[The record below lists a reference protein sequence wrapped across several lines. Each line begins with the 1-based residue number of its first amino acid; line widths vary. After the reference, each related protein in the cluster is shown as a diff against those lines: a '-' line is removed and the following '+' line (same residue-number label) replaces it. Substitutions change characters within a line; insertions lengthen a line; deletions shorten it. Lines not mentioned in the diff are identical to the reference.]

1 MILLRFH
8 VGFLS
13 FAFCNYLASISC
25 GFQYSVFCIA
35 LCNFFA
41 SIPCSLFLRSRLLRL
56 ILLLSFSV
64 ISYSVLYLNPL
75 GKVLRFY
82 LFLLF
87 SSFYFVL
94 AIGGYID
101 SFYSV
106 IVCFRSSSSL
116 FRTLH
121 FSFCYYVASIP

>member
-1 MILLRFH
+1 MILFRFH

-64 ISYSVLYLNPL
+64 ISYSVLLNSL

-87 SSFYFVL
+87 SSFNIVL

-121 FSFCYYVASIP
+121 FSFCNYVASIP